1 MQSQFSAI
9 PVITK
14 NLIILN
20 LLMFLAAQTLGNAI
34 APHLMIYYVQNPMF
48 QPFQLV
54 TSFFMHGGIM
64 HIFFN
69 MLVLFMFG
77 ADTERTLGPK
87 KFLFLYL
94 SAGFGANLLYLLANY
109 GYVQYLTQGLSPEQ
123 FAFATGQI
131 NQIAT
136 TLYSPELD
144 SIRAT
149 AGKIWYTQSLGASG
163 ATYGVL
169 FTFAM
174 LYPNR
179 ILYLIIPPM
188 PVKAKYLAIG
198 FACMELY
205 QQVYGINTNIGH
217 FVHLSG
223 AAIAVLLVW
232 FWRKQ
237 GARF

>member
-1 MQSQFSAI
+1 MQSRFNSI
-9 PVITK
+9 PDITK

-20 LLMFLAAQTLGNAI
+20 LLMFLASQTLGNAI
-34 APHLMIYYVQNPMF
+34 APHLVAYYVQNPLF

-54 TSFFMHGGIM
+54 TSFFMHASFM

-77 ADTERTLGPK
+77 ADAERTIGPK

-109 GYVQYLTQGLSPEQ
+109 GYVQYLTEGFSADQM
-123 FAFATGQI
+123 AFVAGETNRYIVATYVPAMETARQI
-131 NQIAT
+131 
-136 TLYSPELD
+136 
-144 SIRAT
+144 
-149 AGKIWYTQSLGASG
+149 WHTQSLGASG

-174 LYPNR
+174 LYPNK

-188 PVKAKYLAIG
+188 PIKAKYLAIG

-205 QQVYGINTNIGH
+205 QQVFGVNTNIGH

-223 AAIAVLLVW
+223 AAIAVGLIL

-237 GARF
+237 NARF

>member
-1 MQSQFSAI
+1 MQSRFSAI
-9 PVITK
+9 PDITK

-20 LLMFLAAQTLGNAI
+20 VLMFLAAQTLGKNI
-34 APHLMIYYVQNPMF
+34 APHLMIYYVQNPLF

-54 TSFFMHGGIM
+54 TSFFMHAGFM

-77 ADTERTLGPK
+77 ADAERTLGPK

-109 GYVQYLTQGLSPEQ
+109 GYVQYLTEGFSADQM
-123 FAFATGQI
+123 AFV
-131 NQIAT
+131 
-136 TLYSPELD
+136 
-144 SIRAT
+144 
-149 AGKIWYTQSLGASG
+149 AGKTNEYFTATFVPEMVTARDIWHTPSLGASG

-179 ILYLIIPPM
+179 IIYLLIPPM
-188 PVKAKYLAIG
+188 PIKAKYLAIG
-198 FACMELY
+198 FAAMELY
-205 QQVYGINTNIGH
+205 QQVFSVNTNIGH

-223 AAIAVLLVW
+223 ALIAVGLIL

-237 GARF
+237 GERF

>member
-1 MQSQFSAI
+1 MQSQFNAI
-9 PVITK
+9 PDITK

-20 LLMFLAAQTLGNAI
+20 LLMFLAAQTLGNTI
-34 APHLMIYYVQNPMF
+34 APHLMIYYVQNPLF

-77 ADTERTLGPK
+77 ADVERTLGPK

-109 GYVQYLTQGLSPEQ
+109 GYVQYLTQGFSADQ

-131 NQIAT
+131 NEIAKSMYT
-136 TLYSPELD
+136 PELEA
-144 SIRAT
+144 IRGTVAR
-149 AGKIWYTQSLGASG
+149 IWYTPSLGASG

-179 ILYLIIPPM
+179 IIYLIIPPM
-188 PVKAKYLAIG
+188 PLKAKYLAIG
-198 FACMELY
+198 LACLELY
-205 QQVYGINTNIGH
+205 QQVFSVNTNIGH

-223 AAIAVLLVW
+223 AVIAIGLVW
-232 FWRKQ
+232 LWRKQ

>member
-9 PVITK
+9 PDITK

-20 LLMFLAAQTLGNAI
+20 LLMFLATMTLGNAI
-34 APHLMIYYVQNPMF
+34 TPHLVIYYVQNPMF

-54 TSFFMHGGIM
+54 TSFFMHAGPM

-77 ADTERTLGPK
+77 ADVERTLGAK

-109 GYVQYLTQGLSPEQ
+109 AYVQYLMQDFSAEQ
-123 FAFATGQI
+123 IAFITGQI
-131 NQIAT
+131 KTIANSM
-136 TLYSPELD
+136 YVPEMD
-144 SIRAT
+144 TIN
-149 AGKIWYTQSLGASG
+149 KIWITRSLGASG

-188 PVKAKYLAIG
+188 PIKAKFLAIG
-198 FACMELY
+198 LACLELF
-205 QQVYGINTNIGH
+205 QQVFGVNTDIGH

-223 AAIAVLLVW
+223 AILAVGLVLL
-232 FWRKQ
+232 WRRQ

>member
-1 MQSQFSAI
+1 MQSQFNAI
-9 PVITK
+9 PDITK

-20 LLMFLAAQTLGNAI
+20 LLMFLASLTLGNAI
-34 APHLMIYYVQNPMF
+34 TPHLMAYYVQNPMF

-54 TSFFMHGGIM
+54 TSFFMHGGVM

-77 ADTERTLGPK
+77 ADVERTLGPK

-94 SAGFGANLLYLLANY
+94 SAGFVANLLYLLANY
-109 GYVQYLTQGLSPEQ
+109 GYVQYLTQGFSPDQ
-123 FAFATGQI
+123 MDFVANKTNQYFTATFV
-131 NQIAT
+131 
-136 TLYSPELD
+136 PEMV
-144 SIRAT
+144 T
-149 AGKIWYTQSLGASG
+149 ARDIWLTPSLGASG

-174 LYPNR
+174 LYPSR
-179 ILYLIIPPM
+179 ILHLLLPPISI
-188 PVKAKYLAIG
+188 KAKYLAIG
-198 FACMELY
+198 LVCMELY
-205 QQVYGINTNIGH
+205 QQVFGVNTNIGH

-223 AAIAVLLVW
+223 AAIAVGLILL
-232 FWRKQ
+232 WRKQ

>member
-9 PVITK
+9 PDITK

-20 LLMFLAAQTLGNAI
+20 LLMFLATMTLGNAI
-34 APHLMIYYVQNPMF
+34 TPHLVVYYVQNPMF

-54 TSFFMHGGIM
+54 TSFFMHAGPM

-77 ADTERTLGPK
+77 ADVERTLGAK

-109 GYVQYLTQGLSPEQ
+109 GYVQYITQGFSADQ
-123 FAFATGQI
+123 MAFVANKTAKYFTATFVQ
-131 NQIAT
+131 
-136 TLYSPELD
+136 EMV
-144 SIRAT
+144 T
-149 AGKIWYTQSLGASG
+149 ARDIWRIPSLGASG

-179 ILYLIIPPM
+179 IIYLLIPPM
-188 PVKAKYLAIG
+188 PIKAKFLAIG
-198 FACMELY
+198 LACLELF
-205 QQVYGINTNIGH
+205 QQAFGVNTNIGH

-223 AAIAVLLVW
+223 AFIAVGLVLL
-232 FWRKQ
+232 WRRQ

>member
-1 MQSQFSAI
+1 MQSQFSAM
-9 PVITK
+9 PDITK

-20 LLMFLAAQTLGNAI
+20 LLMFLASQTLGDAI

-54 TSFFMHGGIM
+54 TSFFMHGGFM
-64 HIFFN
+64 HILFN

-94 SAGFGANLLYLLANY
+94 SAGFGANLLYLVANY
-109 GYVQYLTQGLSPEQ
+109 GYVQHLTQGFSPDQ
-123 FAFATGQI
+123 MAFVAGETNKYFTATYVP
-131 NQIAT
+131 AM
-136 TLYSPELD
+136 E
-144 SIRAT
+144 T
-149 AGKIWYTQSLGASG
+149 ARRIWLTPSLGASG

-188 PVKAKYLAIG
+188 PIKAKYLAVG
-198 FACMELY
+198 FACLELF
-205 QQVYGINTNIGH
+205 QQVFGINTNIGH

-223 AAIAVLLVW
+223 AAIAVGLVL

>member
-9 PVITK
+9 PDITK

-20 LLMFLAAQTLGNAI
+20 LLMFLAAQTLGNSI
-34 APHLMIYYVQNPMF
+34 TPHLMIYYVQNPMF

-54 TSFFMHGGIM
+54 TSFFMHGGLM

-77 ADTERTLGPK
+77 ADVERTLGPK

-109 GYVQYLTQGLSPEQ
+109 GYVQYLMQGFSPEQ
-123 FAFATGQI
+123 IAFASCQMES
-131 NQIAT
+131 IAT
-136 TLYSPELD
+136 SLYVPEMD
-144 SIRAT
+144 TIQR
-149 AGKIWYTQSLGASG
+149 IWLTPSLGASG

-179 ILYLIIPPM
+179 IIYLLIPPM
-188 PVKAKYLAIG
+188 PIKAKFLAIG
-198 FACMELY
+198 LACFELF
-205 QQVYGINTNIGH
+205 QQVFGVNTNIGH

-223 AAIAVLLVW
+223 AIIAVGLVLL
-232 FWRKQ
+232 WRRQ

>member
-9 PVITK
+9 PSITK

-20 LLMFLAAQTLGNAI
+20 LLMFLATMTLGNAI
-34 APHLMIYYVQNPMF
+34 TPHLVIYYVQNPMF

-54 TSFFMHGGIM
+54 TSFFMHAGPM

-77 ADTERTLGPK
+77 ADVERTLGPK

-109 GYVQYLTQGLSPEQ
+109 GYVQYLTQGFSVEE
-123 FAFATGQI
+123 FAYVTGQI
-131 NQIAT
+131 HRVNSMIT
-136 TLYSPELD
+136 ELD
-144 SIRAT
+144 TIRGT
-149 AGKIWYTQSLGASG
+149 IIKIWYTQSLGASG

-179 ILYLIIPPM
+179 ILYLLIPPM
-188 PVKAKYLAIG
+188 PIKAKFLAIG
-198 FACMELY
+198 LACLELF
-205 QQVYGINTNIGH
+205 QQAFGVNTNIGH

-223 AAIAVLLVW
+223 AIIAVGLVLL
-232 FWRKQ
+232 WRRQ

>member
-1 MQSQFSAI
+1 MQSQFNAI
-9 PVITK
+9 PDITK

-20 LLMFLAAQTLGNAI
+20 LLMFLAAQTLGNSI
-34 APHLMIYYVQNPMF
+34 APHLMIYYVQNPAF

-54 TSFFMHGGIM
+54 TSFFMHADFW

-94 SAGFGANLLYLLANY
+94 AAGFGANLLYLLANY
-109 GYVQYLTQGLSPEQ
+109 GYVQYVTQGFTAEQ

-131 NQIAT
+131 NEIAT
-136 TLYSPELD
+136 ALYSPELD
-144 SIRAT
+144 ATRAT
-149 AGKIWYTQSLGASG
+149 VGKIWYTPSLGASG

-179 ILYLIIPPM
+179 VIYLLIPPI
-188 PVKAKYLAIG
+188 PLKAKYLAIG

-205 QQVYGINTNIGH
+205 QQVFGVNTNIGH

-223 AAIAVLLVW
+223 AAIAVGLIL

>member
-1 MQSQFSAI
+1 MQASFSPI
-9 PVITK
+9 PDVTK
-14 NLIILN
+14 NLIIIN
-20 LLMFLAAQTLGNAI
+20 LLMFLASMTLGNSI
-34 APHLMIYYVQNPMF
+34 TPHLLVYYVQNPMF

-54 TSFFMHGGIM
+54 TSFFMHAGPS

-77 ADTERTLGPK
+77 GDAERTLGPR

-94 SAGFGANLLYLLANY
+94 SAGFGANLLYLVTNY
-109 GYVQYLTQGLSPEQ
+109 AYVQHLMQGFSPEQ
-123 FAFATGQI
+123 IAFATGQMESI
-131 NQIAT
+131 ARSMYVPEMKTIQQIWFT
-136 TLYSPELD
+136 S
-144 SIRAT
+144 
-149 AGKIWYTQSLGASG
+149 SLGASG

-174 LYPNR
+174 LYPNK
-179 ILYLIIPPM
+179 ILHLLIPPISI
-188 PVKAKYLAIG
+188 KAKYLAIG

-205 QQVYGINTNIGH
+205 QQVFGFNTGIAH

-223 AAIAVLLVW
+223 AAIAVGLVLL
-232 FWRKQ
+232 WRKQ

>member
-1 MQSQFSAI
+1 MQSQFNAI
-9 PVITK
+9 PDITK

-20 LLMFLAAQTLGNAI
+20 LLMFLAVQTLGSSI
-34 APHLMIYYVQNPMF
+34 APHLMIYYVQNPLF

-87 KFLFLYL
+87 NFLFLYL

-109 GYVQYLTQGLSPEQ
+109 GYVQYLTQGFSPDQ
-123 FAFATGQI
+123 MAFVAGETNKYFTATYVP
-131 NQIAT
+131 AM
-136 TLYSPELD
+136 E
-144 SIRAT
+144 T
-149 AGKIWYTQSLGASG
+149 ARNIWNTPSLGASG

-169 FTFAM
+169 FSFAM

-179 ILYLIIPPM
+179 IIYLLIPPM
-188 PVKAKYLAIG
+188 PIKAKYLAIAL
-198 FACMELY
+198 ACLELY
-205 QQVYGINTNIGH
+205 QQVFGVNTNIGH

-223 AAIAVLLVW
+223 AAIAVGLIWL
-232 FWRKQ
+232 WRKQ